1 MDQPVYTT
9 YQISQYLSVDITTV
23 MSWIDD
29 GKLSAYKTPG
39 GHRRV
44 PHRDFIEFLNKY
56 KMPIPEG
63 LNGGTRKVLVVDDEP
78 QVARLVERT
87 IKKIDPTIDVQIAS
101 DGFEAGRKLE
111 SYTPDLVVL
120 DINLPGVDGFKICKN
135 IRASEDTK
143 NIKIL
148 AISGA
153 AGDENKRKILA
164 CGADEFMAKPFDI
177 NSFSVSIKRLL
188 SLRTKV
194 A

>member
-9 YQISQYLSVDITTV
+9 FQISQYLSVDITTV

-63 LNGGTRKVLVVDDEP
+63 LTGGTRKVLVVEDEP
-78 QVARLVERT
+78 QMSRLVERT
-87 IKKIDPTIDVQIAS
+87 IKKIDSSIDIQIAS

-148 AISGA
+148 AVSGA
-153 AGDENKRKILA
+153 VGDENKRKILS
-164 CGADEFMAKPFDI
+164 CGADEFMAKPFEI
-177 NSFSVSIKRLL
+177 NSFSVLIKRLL
-188 SLRTKV
+188 NLRSKPS
-194 A
+194 